1 MQKDSKDS
9 RSVDYGNFNSDKDTN
24 AYCRSDNNTSSSSSS
39 NQPPND
45 YSSQNYPNQS
55 FHDGGGHYDYDDD
68 CDLEIL
74 QRVRFFNGQLLY
86 SEDLNQFSKYFN
98 NKQRLLNQQVVG
110 VNGIVCGLRVENV
123 IYDNG
128 CLNINISKGF
138 AIDCCG
144 KEIIIAKDSKYTIE
158 FPIQIC
164 KEKIS
169 RIGLFIARNEIKKLP
184 KAATSLECGYDN
196 NFENTRKETRI
207 EEGYKL
213 FLKPIEKNFLIT
225 EFNKKSYCISDIV
238 IIEVWDPDNILKDKA
253 IKIKSN
259 YTEEEIEIQ
268 LKKLDKD
275 SNFYRGELALSL
287 DQSIKDRQLR
297 VNKIDTITAK
307 LGEFSLEK
315 AYVNSTNSF
324 MYNEKKRINNYLEC
338 NHRECNN
345 IFYSH
350 QSDQSTDKYNHGIL
364 VAIIKNEINGNR
376 KEDSNLA
383 KMPSSSTGY
392 GGLNIFVDKEESL
405 LCRKVIYKNQ
415 MLYDLFT
422 NKTDCK
428 SKITV
433 EELDKTILLVSKEVT
448 YETDSITQG
457 HYKIMK
463 TINIFESSDL
473 YNNNNNKELEFPPFV
488 YLGMVLP
495 GNKNNETILFNE
507 DIYKES
513 HEKIV
518 IDGQTYAPEPT
529 DNYTK
534 NALKDTIS
542 ILENNIV
549 FKPIDIRRKE
559 KSFRI
564 LIAKHN
570 THELNKNKKEH
581 TSSKTNQNESDK
593 AEGSLVAEEDGK
605 KEEITLRWWAICK
618 FKNSL

>member
-1 MQKDSKDS
+1 MQKDSKDNS
-9 RSVDYGNFNSDKDTN
+9 SSVDYGNANSDKGTN
-24 AYCRSDNNTSSSSSS
+24 VYSQTDDNTSSLP
-39 NQPPND
+39 NQPHDD
-45 YSSQNYPNQS
+45 YFSQNYPSKS
-55 FHDGGGHYDYDDD
+55 FHDGSGHNNDDD
-68 CDLEIL
+68 NDCELEML

-86 SEDLNQFSKYFN
+86 SEDLNQLSKYFN
-98 NKQRLLNQQVVG
+98 NKHRLLNQQIVG
-110 VNGIVCGLRVENV
+110 INGIVCGMKVENV

-144 KEIIIAKDSKYTIE
+144 KEIIIAKDCKYTME
-158 FPIQIC
+158 FPKQIFN
-164 KEKIS
+164 EKIY
-169 RIGLFIARNEIKKLP
+169 RIGLFVARNEIKKSTV
-184 KAATSLECGYDN
+184 AATSLECEYEN
-196 NFENTRKETRI
+196 NFENSGRQTRV

-213 FLKPIEKNFLIT
+213 FLKPIENNFLVT
-225 EFNKKSYCISDIV
+225 EFNKKSYCISDKV
-238 IIEVWDPDNILKDKA
+238 IIEVWDPDNILKAKKDTA
-253 IKIKSN
+253 ITIKSN

-275 SNFYRGELALSL
+275 SNFYRGELSLSL
-287 DQSIKDRQLR
+287 DQSIKYSQLR
-297 VNKIDTITAK
+297 VHEIDTITAK
-307 LGEFSLEK
+307 LGEYSLEK

-324 MYNEKKRINNYLEC
+324 IYNEKKRINNYLEC
-338 NHRECNN
+338 NQRDCNN

-350 QSDQSTDKYNHGIL
+350 QSDQSTDKDNHGIL
-364 VAIIKNEINGNR
+364 IAIIKNEINGKG
-376 KEDSNLA
+376 KEGSNLTRI
-383 KMPSSSTGY
+383 PSSSGY
-392 GGLNIFVDKEESL
+392 GVHNIFVDKEESL

-428 SKITV
+428 SKTTA

-448 YETDSITQG
+448 YKTNSITQG
-457 HYKIMK
+457 HYKIME

-473 YNNNNNKELEFPPFV
+473 YNNNKELEFPPFV

-513 HEKIV
+513 QEKIV
-518 IDGQTYAPEPT
+518 IDGHAYAPEPT

-534 NALKDTIS
+534 NGLEETILL
-542 ILENNIV
+542 LENNLV

-564 LIAKHN
+564 LIAKPHIS
-570 THELNKNKKEH
+570 ELNKNKKEH

-593 AEGSLVAEEDGK
+593 EEGSHAAEVVGK

-618 FKNSL
+618 FKNS